1 MCSSDLADGTKQTL
15 QKTVYATSGY
25 KKTSSAVGANSQSYV
40 SQAQAVLPNT
50 WRPPPKPAHCC
61 FDPDAKVLMANQT
74 WKAIKDVIE
83 GDEVIGNDGVV
94 NTVVR
99 NNKVIVGDRKMMQFK
114 GKNFFTTDDHL
125 FLTEK
130 GWKTW
135 DPNHVMN
142 DRNTRNKEFLVGENQ
157 TRSLD
162 TQDTVKLYYLKDGNL
177 DYKFVPYGD
186 VEPVSHD
193 FDPNYIVHDLSLNDE
208 GNFTYIVE
216 GFVAHNCCVA
226 YTVLVKAP
234 QDEEGIFVTSFD
246 IFVARKSETRPLWFE
261 LREMNSAGQVTDT
274 VIPGTVV
281 YVNNEDI
288 PVSNNGYT
296 NPLNVKFPAPV
307 FLFNNKPYGFVV
319 HSLAAGMATID
330 PDTQIWISR
339 LGEIDKQTGA
349 RVTERMKMGT
359 FYQTTNNRQWNEV
372 QDIDLTM
379 NVYRAKFNTGS
390 ATVIMGQQ
398 PVEKL
403 FLQNVSSSL
412 TSRVGDHFI
421 TGDTLTINNIT
432 GGGGNTISVTD
443 RVIGNT
449 SGQSAAG
456 NVLSVVS
463 ATQYTVSNTLYQIG
477 ESVSVYN
484 SAGGFKGITGVITSI
499 ANSSVQLSYYDESS
513 SNIYAEFINSTGGLI
528 QGQTIQSVRYG
539 GYNYRGDI
547 KSINDF
553 RYSAVSFE
561 PNSLDFVKTA
571 IRYDMDTYAN
581 GSTTSTGYETIIP
594 SETHY
599 FNEEKVLYSKTNEIN
614 NISSDHSNKVRIT
627 LESTSEYVSPVVDLD
642 SSHTLFI
649 DNLISANV
657 YGETSASGG
666 YALNKY
672 ISQTVTLADGQDAED
687 IEVIISGYRPP
698 TTDIKVYAR
707 ILNGSDTG
715 VFSQTSWIELSKKND
730 GDNVYSS
737 LGNRNDFKEYTY
749 GFATS
754 QLTGPIGEVQ
764 YTSNGT
770 TYTGYKYFAIKI
782 VLTSEVNT
790 GTGLINTAVVP
801 RVADLRCIAL
811 QI

>member
-1 MCSSDLADGTKQTL
+1 
-15 QKTVYATSGY
+15 
-25 KKTSSAVGANSQSYV
+25 
-40 SQAQAVLPNT
+40 
-50 WRPPPKPAHCC
+50 
-61 FDPDAKVLMANQT
+61 
-74 WKAIKDVIE
+74 
-83 GDEVIGNDGVV
+83 
-94 NTVVR
+94 
-99 NNKVIVGDRKMMQFK
+99 
-114 GKNFFTTDDHL
+114 
-125 FLTEK
+125 
-130 GWKTW
+130 
-135 DPNHVMN
+135 
-142 DRNTRNKEFLVGENQ
+142 
-157 TRSLD
+157 
-162 TQDTVKLYYLKDGNL
+162 
-177 DYKFVPYGD
+177 
-186 VEPVSHD
+186 
-193 FDPNYIVHDLSLNDE
+193 
-208 GNFTYIVE
+208 
-216 GFVAHNCCVA
+216 
-226 YTVLVKAP
+226 
-234 QDEEGIFVTSFD
+234 
-246 IFVARKSETRPLWFE
+246 
-261 LREMNSAGQVTDT
+261 MNSAGQVTDT

-456 NVLSVVS
+456 NVVSVVS
-463 ATQYTVSNTLYQIG
+463 ATQYTVSNTRYKLG

-484 SAGGFKGITGVITSI
+484 STGGFKGITGVITSI
-499 ANSSVQLSYYDESS
+499 ANSSVQMSYYDESS
-513 SNIYAEFINSTGGLI
+513 ANIYAEFINSTGGLI
-528 QGQTIQSVRYG
+528 QGQTIQSVRDS
-539 GYNYRGDI
+539 GYNYRADI

-642 SSHTLFI
+642 SSHTLYI